1 MSTHLVIGDA
11 HAKPGVSNDRFT
23 WLGKLALDRKPDYII
38 DMGDW
43 ADMPSLSSY
52 DKGRKSFEGR
62 RYKHDIAASVD
73 AYRKFDA
80 PIAKYNKNR
89 ANNHKTQYKPKK
101 IKLIGNHEERILR
114 AQEASPELEGV
125 INLEDVGYDQ
135 FGWKASPFLHP
146 IPIDGVYYNHYFTSG
161 ILGRPIGGDNPAA
174 VTLRKQFVSC
184 TSAHTHIRDFAERT
198 RADGQR
204 ILGLVA
210 GCFFEHH
217 EAYAGP
223 ANDMWWRGVI
233 ICHNVKDGYYDPEFI
248 SLSEVKRRYG

>member
-1 MSTHLVIGDA
+1 MTTHLVVPDS
-11 HAKPGVSNDRFT
+11 HAKPGVSNERFT
-23 WLGKLALDRKPDYII
+23 WLGKLALDRRPDTII

-62 RYKHDIAASVD
+62 RYKKDIQASKN
-73 AYRKFDA
+73 AYYMFEE
-80 PIAKYNKNR
+80 PIAMYNAGR
-89 ANNHKTQYKPKK
+89 ARDHKSQYKPKK

-114 AQEASPELEGV
+114 VAEAHPELEDV
-125 INLEDVGYDQ
+125 VKLEDVGYADY
-135 FGWKASPFLHP
+135 GWKKYDFLHP
-146 IPIDGVYYNHYFTSG
+146 ANIDGVHYNHYYTSG

-210 GCFFEHH
+210 GCYFSHH
-217 EAYAGP
+217 EDYAGP

-233 ICHNVKDGYYDPEFI
+233 LCHSVKDGYYDPEFI
-248 SLSEVKRRYG
+248 SMSEVERRYA